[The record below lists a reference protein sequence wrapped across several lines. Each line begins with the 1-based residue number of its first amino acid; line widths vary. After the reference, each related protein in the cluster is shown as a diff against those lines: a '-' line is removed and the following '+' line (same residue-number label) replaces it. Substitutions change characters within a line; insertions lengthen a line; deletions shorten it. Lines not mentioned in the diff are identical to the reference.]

1 MQNVNINQE
10 VENAMMAPPQQPRG
24 IVDLLA
30 SELKARDAKARNQL
44 NTMMAPAPDPNTII
58 SQNEKETEN
67 NVRQEITQ
75 KMQSMA
81 VKENQN
87 KARMNQALEG
97 IAGQRANNMT
107 RMANGG
113 IIGYQEGGLMGPPEA
128 NMLQRMGQGLKNY
141 GANAQESMGILKE
154 AKAGMGLPYEERSAV
169 MKQVRDEIEAQNQN
183 RDPNFIERMGQ
194 KLMGVG
200 LSVEESKA
208 ILKKFYDNM
217 GKTYEQ
223 KASGM
228 AMGGIVGYATGGE
241 IEAYL
246 DSIGADAKYKANL
259 TPEQLAAIGEM
270 LDSQATPQANKGV
283 VERMAEVGRK
293 MPGSNLGDR
302 PARNAV
308 VDMLDSPV
316 ARGQNE
322 VLSALPSGA
331 MGLLQDRMSEL
342 GPVSQGAAGA
352 NEEATERRRTGI
364 AETLQNAMP
373 EEGVVGR
380 MAKVGR
386 QMPGSNLGDRPVRN
400 AMMEGIASLAP
411 PKNPGATSEAARQFN
426 RAAMQARNTQDPNT
440 VSEFQQGLIDAGG
453 ANVTDQLNAAQRRI
467 NAENTTGVM
476 DALSNTF
483 SMPSEAEK
491 ANFRDMMGTGSRGQE
506 KGITSGMDEQTM
518 PAENKTGIMD
528 ALRNTFSGRSQEEID
543 YRERANQSIE
553 QREFINEFAE
563 SDKFGA
569 GLVRRIK
576 ENPGTA
582 ISTLMMAIPVGGWAG
597 GLGVKALTKLVPY
610 VVKHPM
616 LASFLAGSA
625 AKLPTPDIEKAL
637 TSIGLG
643 EDLEEIKD
651 TILTGL
657 VGPDPL
663 SGLESDEEATATDVI
678 TSTPAVSAEPAYDPM
693 KGVEAVA
700 NPNLRRA
707 IEATQ
712 TAPATGIAAPAAA
725 EQEGEVA
732 ATQLASTV
740 ASNPTPENMSRFES
754 EIQRLMEKRESPV
767 RALSSFLKSFSQAR
781 GGSMG
786 QNLAIATT
794 AMNAA
799 DDAMDKQI
807 IALEQLRR
815 ADQISERDFG
825 LKQEQLTSQKGLL
838 DAQASYYKNYK
849 DMQVEIAE
857 LKEAGDT
864 ATANN
869 RLYQSVYTAVN
880 SNSAVYQ
887 MAAKAELGAKDMF
900 SPKVR
905 ARANEMMSQAI
916 ETQVRAGQRFFDLPE
931 TDGSSPSSAVQE
943 GATATNAQGDK
954 VVFTNG
960 AWTPM

>member
-10 VENAMMAPPQQPRG
+10 VENAMMAPAQQPRG

-44 NTMMAPAPDPNTII
+44 NTMMAPAPNPNTII

-87 KARMNQALEG
+87 KARMNQALAG

-113 IIGYQEGGLMGPPEA
+113 IIGYQEGGFMGPPEP
-128 NMLQRMGQGLKNY
+128 NLYQRIGQGLKNY
-141 GANAQESMGILKE
+141 GTNAQESMDILRA
-154 AKAGMGLPYEERSAV
+154 AKAGIGVPYGNRSAAIQ
-169 MKQVRDEIEAQNQN
+169 QVRDQIAAEKQN
-183 RDPNFIERMGQ
+183 RDPNFIQRMGQ
-194 KLMGVG
+194 KLMDTG
-200 LSVEESKA
+200 LDVEESKA
-208 ILKKFYDNM
+208 ILKKFYDNI

-223 KASGM
+223 KANGM
-228 AMGGIVGYATGGE
+228 AMGGIVGYASGGE
-241 IEAYL
+241 VEAYL
-246 DSIGADAKYKANL
+246 DSIGADAEYKANL
-259 TPEQLAAIGEM
+259 TPEQLAAIGQM
-270 LDSQATPQANKGV
+270 LDAQAPKAGRGI
-283 VERMAEVGRK
+283 VERMAEVGRQ

-302 PARNAV
+302 PTRDAV
-308 VDMLDSPV
+308 VGMLDSPV

-352 NEEATERRRTGI
+352 NEEAAERRRAGI
-364 AETLQNAMP
+364 AVTLQNAMP

-380 MAKVGR
+380 MARVGR
-386 QMPGSNLGDRPVRN
+386 QMPGTNLGDRSVRD

-411 PKNPGATSEAARQFN
+411 S
-426 RAAMQARNTQDPNT
+426 RNTSA
-440 VSEFQQGLIDAGG
+440 VSEFQQGLIDAGN

-467 NAENTTGVM
+467 NAEKTVSMADIMRDPATAPAIREAASDFAEGLGLNSLSDMLNRGVQSVRDSDFFSGVPSYEELYPALPEDSSGSYRVGRGINAAAMTIPKVLSGFLQPERGTTFADVAPMAEDLGRGILGVEQG
-476 DALSNTF
+476 TRT
-483 SMPSEAEK
+483 PTEAEEII
-491 ANFRDMMGTGSRGQE
+491 A
-506 KGITSGMDEQTM
+506 SG
-518 PAENKTGIMD
+518 P
-528 ALRNTFSGRSQEEID
+528 
-543 YRERANQSIE
+543 
-553 QREFINEFAE
+553 
-563 SDKFGA
+563 
-569 GLVRRIK
+569 
-576 ENPGTA
+576 
-582 ISTLMMAIPVGGWAG
+582 ST
-597 GLGVKALTKLVPY
+597 
-610 VVKHPM
+610 
-616 LASFLAGSA
+616 
-625 AKLPTPDIEKAL
+625 
-637 TSIGLG
+637 
-643 EDLEEIKD
+643 
-651 TILTGL
+651 
-657 VGPDPL
+657 
-663 SGLESDEEATATDVI
+663 
-678 TSTPAVSAEPAYDPM
+678 TPAAPAEPAYDPT
-693 KGVEAVA
+693 KGVEQIA
-700 NPNLRRA
+700 NPSLRRA
-707 IEATQ
+707 IEGTQ
-712 TAPATGIAAPAAA
+712 AAPAPATGIAAPTA
-725 EQEGEVA
+725 EQNGEAA

-740 ASNPTPENMSRFES
+740 ASNPTPQNMSRFES
-754 EIQRLMEKRESPV
+754 EIARLMERRESPV
-767 RALSSFLKSFSQAR
+767 RALSNFLKAFGQAR

-857 LKEAGDT
+857 LKETGDT
-864 ATANN
+864 DIAN
-869 RLYQSVYTAVN
+869 RKLYQSILDLAAANRPAYL
-880 SNSAVYQ
+880 
-887 MAAKAELGAKDMF
+887 MAAKAELGAEEMF
-900 SPKVR
+900 SPEVTK
-905 ARANEMMSQAI
+905 RANAMMQQAVQT
-916 ETQVRAGQRFFDLPE
+916 EYRDAQRFFKLPE
-931 TDGSSPSSAVQE
+931 TNGSSPDSAVQE

-960 AWTPM
+960 AWAPM

>member
-67 NVRQEITQ
+67 NVRQEIMQ

-87 KARMNQALEG
+87 KARMNQALAG

-113 IIGYQEGGLMGPPEA
+113 IVGYAGPDGSKVEAMAPQTPMAGQTQNPSPGYLDPEVATFLRELEKLNKQLEAAFPQEKDLFE
-128 NMLQRMGQGLKNY
+128 QRITDLINTTSPRVKRIASDSQF
-141 GANAQESMGILKE
+141 
-154 AKAGMGLPYEERSAV
+154 GLP
-169 MKQVRDEIEAQNQN
+169 
-183 RDPNFIERMGQ
+183 
-194 KLMGVG
+194 
-200 LSVEESKA
+200 
-208 ILKKFYDNM
+208 KKD
-217 GKTYEQ
+217 
-223 KASGM
+223 GM

-246 DSIGADAKYKANL
+246 DSIGADAEYKANL
-259 TPEQLAAIGEM
+259 TPEQTAAIGEM
-270 LDSQATPQANKGV
+270 LDNQATPQANKGV
-283 VERMAEVGRK
+283 VERMAEVGRN

-302 PARNAV
+302 PVRDAV

-373 EEGVVGR
+373 EEGIVGR
-380 MAKVGR
+380 MARVGR
-386 QMPGSNLGDRPVRN
+386 EMPGSNLGDRPVRD
-400 AMMEGIASLAP
+400 ALMEGIASLAP
-411 PKNPGATSEAARQFN
+411 PKT
-426 RAAMQARNTQDPNT
+426 PNT
-440 VSEFQQGLIDAGG
+440 VSKFQQGLIDAGG

-467 NAENTTGVM
+467 NAENKTGIM
-476 DALSNTF
+476 DALRSTF
-483 SMPSEAEK
+483 SMPSEE
-491 ANFRDMMGTGSRGQE
+491 E
-506 KGITSGMDEQTM
+506 GIASGMDEQTM

-543 YRERANQSIE
+543 YRERANQSINE
-553 QREFINEFAE
+553 GEFINEFAGNDGLGYE
-563 SDKFGA
+563 
-569 GLVRRIK
+569 LVRRIK

-597 GLGVKALTKLVPY
+597 TLGVKALTKLVPY

-643 EDLEEIKD
+643 EDLEEVKD

-678 TSTPAVSAEPAYDPM
+678 TSTPAEPAYDPT
-693 KGVEAVA
+693 KDVEQIA
-700 NPNLRRA
+700 NPSLRRA
-707 IEATQ
+707 IEGAQ
-712 TAPATGIAAPAAA
+712 TAPATGIAAPAA
-725 EQEGEVA
+725 EQDGEVA

-740 ASNPTPENMSRFES
+740 ASNPTPQNMSRFES

-825 LKQEQLTSQKGLL
+825 LKKTQIENEKSYRDAMGAYYQNIPVVQKEIEELR
-838 DAQASYYKNYK
+838 QAGE
-849 DMQVEIAE
+849 D
-857 LKEAGDT
+857 KEATRRLRELAVTYALPRMAMNNNEARNELGRR
-864 ATANN
+864 ATAEQI
-869 RLYQSVYTAVN
+869 RT
-880 SNSAVYQ
+880 
-887 MAAKAELGAKDMF
+887 
-900 SPKVR
+900 
-905 ARANEMMSQAI
+905 RANELFKEQVEMFIKAVEGPQNSVSSVVQDAFAI
-916 ETQVRAGQRFFDLPE
+916 IGQ
-931 TDGSSPSSAVQE
+931 
-943 GATATNAQGDK
+943 
-954 VVFTNG
+954 
-960 AWTPM
+960 

>member
-30 SELKARDAKARNQL
+30 SELKARDAKARSQL
-44 NTMMAPAPDPNTII
+44 NTMMAPAPDSNTII

-67 NVRQEITQ
+67 NVRQEIMQ

-87 KARMNQALEG
+87 KARMNQALAG

-113 IIGYQEGGLMGPPEA
+113 IVGYQAGGGVEEQPRMGPPEP

-154 AKAGMGLPYEERSAV
+154 VKAGMGVPYEERSAV
-169 MKQVRDEIEAQNQN
+169 IKQVRDEIAAQNQN

-200 LSVEESKA
+200 LDVEESKA
-208 ILKKFYDNM
+208 ILKKFYNTF
-217 GKTYEQ
+217 GKTYEEM
-223 KASGM
+223 SNGM

-246 DSIGADAKYKANL
+246 DSIGADAEYKANL
-259 TPEQLAAIGEM
+259 TPEQTAAIGKM
-270 LDSQATPQANKGV
+270 LDSQATPQASKGV
-283 VERMAEVGRK
+283 VERMAEIGRK

-302 PARNAV
+302 PVRDAV
-308 VDMLDSPV
+308 VGMLDSPV

-322 VLSALPSGA
+322 VLSALPSGLMA
-331 MGLLQDRMSEL
+331 GLQDKMSEL

-352 NEEATERRRTGI
+352 NEESTERGRAGI
-364 AETLQNAMP
+364 AVTLQNAMP

-386 QMPGSNLGDRPVRN
+386 QMPGSNLGDRPVRD

-411 PKNPGATSEAARQFN
+411 PKNPGATSEAASQFN
-426 RAAMQARNTQDPNT
+426 RAAMQARNTRDLGP
-440 VSEFQQGLIDAGG
+440 S
-453 ANVTDQLNAAQRRI
+453 
-467 NAENTTGVM
+467 NTTGVM

-491 ANFRDMMGTGSRGQE
+491 ANFRNMMGTGSRGQE
-506 KGITSGMDEQTM
+506 EGIASGMDEQTM
-518 PAENKTGIMD
+518 PAENKTGIMN

-582 ISTLMMAIPVGGWAG
+582 VSTLMMAIPVGGWAG
-597 GLGVKALTKLVPY
+597 GLGIKALTKLVPY
-610 VVKHPM
+610 IVKHPM

-678 TSTPAVSAEPAYDPM
+678 TSTPAEPAYDPM

-700 NPNLRRA
+700 DPNLRRA
-707 IEATQ
+707 IEGAQ
-712 TAPATGIAAPAAA
+712 TAPAPTGIAAPAAG
-725 EQEGEVA
+725 QEGEVA

-740 ASNPTPENMSRFES
+740 ASNPTPQNMSRFES
-754 EIQRLMEKRESPV
+754 EIQRLMERRESPV
-767 RALSSFLKSFSQAR
+767 RALSSFLKAFSQAR

-794 AMNAA
+794 AMRAA
-799 DDAMDKQI
+799 DDALDKQI
-807 IALEQLRR
+807 VALEQLRR
-815 ADQISERDFG
+815 ADQISERDFN
-825 LKQEQLTSQKGLL
+825 LKTQQVNDERSYREAMG
-838 DAQASYYKNYK
+838 AYYKNIPVVQKEIEQLRQAGK
-849 DMQVEIAE
+849 DREATRRLRE
-857 LKEAGDT
+857 LAVTSALPRMAMNNNEA
-864 ATANN
+864 
-869 RLYQSVYTAVN
+869 
-880 SNSAVYQ
+880 
-887 MAAKAELGAKDMF
+887 KKELG
-900 SPKVR
+900 R
-905 ARANEMMSQAI
+905 
-916 ETQVRAGQRFFDLPE
+916 
-931 TDGSSPSSAVQE
+931 
-943 GATATNAQGDK
+943 GATAEQIQTKAKELFEEQVEAFIKAVEGPQNSVSSVVENALAVIG
-954 VVFTNG
+954 G
-960 AWTPM
+960 

>member
-1 MQNVNINQE
+1 M
-10 VENAMMAPPQQPRG
+10 
-24 IVDLLA
+24 
-30 SELKARDAKARNQL
+30 
-44 NTMMAPAPDPNTII
+44 
-58 SQNEKETEN
+58 
-67 NVRQEITQ
+67 
-75 KMQSMA
+75 
-81 VKENQN
+81 
-87 KARMNQALEG
+87 
-97 IAGQRANNMT
+97 
-107 RMANGG
+107 
-113 IIGYQEGGLMGPPEA
+113 
-128 NMLQRMGQGLKNY
+128 
-141 GANAQESMGILKE
+141 
-154 AKAGMGLPYEERSAV
+154 
-169 MKQVRDEIEAQNQN
+169 
-183 RDPNFIERMGQ
+183 
-194 KLMGVG
+194 
-200 LSVEESKA
+200 
-208 ILKKFYDNM
+208 
-217 GKTYEQ
+217 
-223 KASGM
+223 
-228 AMGGIVGYATGGE
+228 
-241 IEAYL
+241 
-246 DSIGADAKYKANL
+246 
-259 TPEQLAAIGEM
+259 
-270 LDSQATPQANKGV
+270 
-283 VERMAEVGRK
+283 
-293 MPGSNLGDR
+293 
-302 PARNAV
+302 
-308 VDMLDSPV
+308 
-316 ARGQNE
+316 
-322 VLSALPSGA
+322 
-331 MGLLQDRMSEL
+331 
-342 GPVSQGAAGA
+342 
-352 NEEATERRRTGI
+352 
-364 AETLQNAMP
+364 
-373 EEGVVGR
+373 
-380 MAKVGR
+380 
-386 QMPGSNLGDRPVRN
+386 
-400 AMMEGIASLAP
+400 
-411 PKNPGATSEAARQFN
+411 
-426 RAAMQARNTQDPNT
+426 
-440 VSEFQQGLIDAGG
+440 IDAGG

-467 NAENTTGVM
+467 NAENKTGIM

-483 SMPSEAEK
+483 SMPSEAER
-491 ANFRDMMGTGSRGQE
+491 ANFRDMMGTVSRGRE
-506 KGITSGMDEQTM
+506 EGIASGMDEQTM

-663 SGLESDEEATATDVI
+663 SGLESDEETTATDVI
-678 TSTPAVSAEPAYDPM
+678 TSTPAASAEPAYDPM

-700 NPNLRRA
+700 DPNLRRA
-707 IEATQ
+707 IEGAQ
-712 TAPATGIAAPAAA
+712 AAPAPTGIAAPTA
-725 EQEGEVA
+725 EQDDEVA

-740 ASNPTPENMSRFES
+740 ASNPTPQNMSRFES
-754 EIQRLMEKRESPV
+754 EISRLMERRESPV
-767 RALSSFLKSFSQAR
+767 RALSSFLKAFSQAR

-849 DMQVEIAE
+849 DMQVEIAK

-864 ATANN
+864 TLAN
-869 RLYQSVYTAVN
+869 RKLYQSILDLTAAN
-880 SNSAVYQ
+880 RPAYL

-900 SPKVR
+900 SPEVT
-905 ARANEMMSQAI
+905 ARADAMMK
-916 ETQVRAGQRFFDLPE
+916 QVVQTEYSDAQRFFELPE
-931 TDGSSPSSAVQE
+931 TDGSSPNSAVQE

-954 VVFTNG
+954 IVFTNG